1 MIPADR
7 VAELEGRVADGRA
20 TAIPR
25 SGSWCLARLAC
36 AYRSAGLRVRVAVKR
51 DTLDRALA
59 SGVDPGRAPE
69 LAVRAARLVRDR
81 DRRALACCLR
91 LVVVQAQGAPWLTR
105 VNPRAIQRAE
115 ILADRQALV
124 SLIER
129 LESARPV
136 LAEGVAIAE
145 RLMSD
150 LRSPLFAPAEP
161 GTIRRLARH
170 AVAAMDPLPDFSS
183 TAFGADEPGPAGPAG

>member
-1 MIPADR
+1 M
-7 VAELEGRVADGRA
+7 
-20 TAIPR
+20 TAR
-25 SGSWCLARLAC
+25 WLAVC
-36 AYRSAGLRVRVAVKR
+36 
-51 DTLDRALA
+51 
-59 SGVDPGRAPE
+59 DPGRAPE

-91 LVVVQAQGAPWLTR
+91 LVVVQAEGAPWLTR

-136 LAEGVAIAE
+136 VAEGVAIAE

-150 LRSPLFAPAEP
+150 LHSPLFAPAEP

-170 AVAAMDPLPDFSS
+170 AVAAMDPLPHPSS
-183 TAFGADEPGPAGPAG
+183 TAAGVGEPGLAGPAG